1 MGDTMNLKNKKTL
14 LLQLLFMTVG
24 CVLYGAGISLFL
36 NPNDLAP
43 GGLSGISVMLSRFV
57 PLDVGMLIIIMNVP
71 LFIVAFVKFG
81 REFTVMTLFGTVLLS
96 VFTDLFTNLVTV
108 TVTDDRLLAG
118 VFGGGLMSLGLGL
131 VFRSG
136 GTTGGSDI
144 IVRLL
149 RRKYRHIKTGKV
161 FLITDIV
168 IVAASAIVFG
178 NIETALYAAIALAVQ
193 SVVLDLVLY
202 GGLGAR
208 LIFIVTTSPDQINLQ
223 LIDRLGISTTLIKG
237 QGGFSGSEKTVL
249 MVVAKKHLFP
259 KIRDT
264 VGEIDPQSFLIAS
277 SASEIFGEGYMSIF
291 ANEL

>member
-1 MGDTMNLKNKKTL
+1 MNLKNKKTL

-24 CVLYGAGISLFL
+24 CALYGAGISLFL

-57 PLDVGMLIIIMNVP
+57 TLDVGMLIIIMNVP

>member
-1 MGDTMNLKNKKTL
+1 MNLKNKKTL

-24 CVLYGAGISLFL
+24 CALYGGGISLFL

-57 PLDVGMLIIIMNVP
+57 PLDVGTLIIIMNIP
-71 LFIVAFVKFG
+71 LFIVAIIKFG
-81 REFTVMTLFGTVLLS
+81 REFTVMTLFGTVLS
-96 VFTDLFTNLVTV
+96 SIFADLFTNLVTV

-208 LIFIVTTSPDQINLQ
+208 LIFIVTTSPDQINRQ

-237 QGGFSGSEKTVL
+237 QGGFSGNEKTVL

-259 KIRDT
+259 KIRDA

>member
-1 MGDTMNLKNKKTL
+1 MNLKNKKTL

-264 VGEIDPQSFLIAS
+264 VGEIDPNSFMIAS

>member
-1 MGDTMNLKNKKTL
+1 MNLKNKKTL

-71 LFIVAFVKFG
+71 LFIVAFLKFG

-208 LIFIVTTSPDQINLQ
+208 LIFIVTTSPDQINRQ
-223 LIDRLGISTTLIKG
+223 LIDRHDISTTLIKG
-237 QGGFSGSEKTVL
+237 QGGFSGNEKTVL

>member
-1 MGDTMNLKNKKTL
+1 MNLKNKKTL

-24 CVLYGAGISLFL
+24 CALYGGGISLFL

-208 LIFIVTTSPDQINLQ
+208 LIFIVTSNPTEINRR

-249 MVVAKKHLFP
+249 IVVAKKHLFP
-259 KIRDT
+259 KIRDI

>member
-1 MGDTMNLKNKKTL
+1 MNLKNKKTL

-208 LIFIVTTSPDQINLQ
+208 LIFIVTTSPDQINRQ

-237 QGGFSGSEKTVL
+237 QGGFSGNEKTVL

>member
-1 MGDTMNLKNKKTL
+1 MNLKNKKTL

-57 PLDVGMLIIIMNVP
+57 PLDVGMLIIIMNIP

-208 LIFIVTTSPDQINLQ
+208 LIFIVTTSPDQINRQ

-237 QGGFSGSEKTVL
+237 QGGFSGNEKTVL

>member
-1 MGDTMNLKNKKTL
+1 MNLKNKKTL

>member
-1 MGDTMNLKNKKTL
+1 MNLKNKKTL

-71 LFIVAFVKFG
+71 LIIVAFVKFG

-208 LIFIVTTSPDQINLQ
+208 LIFIVTTSPDQINRQ

-237 QGGFSGSEKTVL
+237 QGGFSGNEKTVL

>member
-1 MGDTMNLKNKKTL
+1 MNLKNKKTL

-43 GGLSGISVMLSRFV
+43 GGVSGISVMLSRFV
-57 PLDVGMLIIIMNVP
+57 PIDVGTLIIIMNIP
-71 LFIVAFVKFG
+71 LFIVAIIKFG
-81 REFTVMTLFGTVLLS
+81 REFTVMTLFGTVLS
-96 VFTDLFTNLVTV
+96 SIFTDLFTNLVTI
-108 TVTDDRLLAG
+108 TFTDDPLLAG
-118 VFGGGLMSLGLGL
+118 IFGGGLMSLGLGL
-131 VFRSG
+131 IFRSG

-208 LIFIVTTSPDQINLQ
+208 LIFIVTTTPDQINRE
-223 LIDRLGISTTLIKG
+223 LIDRHDISTTLIKG
-237 QGGFSGSEKTVL
+237 QGGFSGNEKTVL

-264 VGEIDPQSFLIAS
+264 VGEIDPQSFMIAS